1 MKILILEDD
10 NTIAFAIQAY
20 MKRFEIITDIFDSLK
35 AISDIDINDYDLA
48 ILDVNLPDG
57 SGFDYLKY
65 IREYYDI
72 PVVMLTVRDSEK
84 NILTGF
90 DYGADEYI
98 TKPFSLPIL
107 KARIDNIF
115 KRRFQDGKNLT
126 FKELVLDSEFKTA
139 RINNKN
145 IELNRQEFD
154 VLEIFLLNKRL
165 NITREHLIDSVW
177 GYNLYEINNNTL
189 TVTIKRLRRKLG
201 TYGDNIKT
209 VRGIGYS
216 WQSDNI

>member
-10 NTIAFAIQAY
+10 NTIAFAIQSY
-20 MKRFEIITDIFDSLK
+20 MKRFEIKTDIFDSLE
-35 AISDIDINDYDLA
+35 AISDIDMNDYDLA

-57 SGFDYLKY
+57 SGFQYLKY

-72 PVVMLTVRDSEK
+72 PVVMLTVRDSEE

-90 DYGADEYI
+90 GYGADEYI

-107 KARIDNIF
+107 KARMDNIF
-115 KRRFQDGKNLT
+115 KRRSQDGEDLT
-126 FKELVLDSEFKTA
+126 FQELVLDSAFKTA

-145 IELNRQEFD
+145 IELNKQEFD
-154 VLEIFLLNKRL
+154 VLEIFLLNKGL

-177 GYNLYEINNNTL
+177 GYNLYEINDNTL
-189 TVTIKRLRRKLG
+189 TVTIKRLRNKLG

-209 VRGIGYS
+209 VRGIGYRWES
-216 WQSDNI
+216 EKL

>member
-10 NTIAFAIQAY
+10 STIAFAIQSY
-20 MKRFEIITDIFDSLK
+20 MKRFEIKTDIFDSLE
-35 AISDIDINDYDLA
+35 AISDIDMNDYDLA

-57 SGFDYLKY
+57 SGFEYLKY

-72 PVVMLTVRDSEK
+72 PVVMLTVRDSEE

-107 KARIDNIF
+107 KARMDNIF
-115 KRRFQDGKNLT
+115 KRRSQDGEDLT
-126 FKELVLDSEFKTA
+126 FQELVLDSAFKTA

-154 VLEIFLLNKRL
+154 VLEIFLLNKGL

-177 GYNLYEINNNTL
+177 GYNLYEINDNTL
-189 TVTIKRLRRKLG
+189 TVTIKRLRNKLG

-209 VRGIGYS
+209 VRGIGYRWES
-216 WQSDNI
+216 EKL